1 MSAHSKESMMIRF
14 ITGLFIVFGAVGGMD
29 ADPHASLLTGLLLAF
44 AGLALMAWPILDGTV
59 VDPQLRRR

>member
-1 MSAHSKESMMIRF
+1 MIRF

-29 ADPHASLLTGLLLAF
+29 ADPHASLLTGMLLAF
-44 AGLALMAWPILDGTV
+44 AGLALMAWPILDGSV